1 MNRGLAAADRII
13 VFLVGLLILAGGVW
27 VTALRFNC
35 PPAQE
40 LGKRVDTK
48 LIAGIPGESWYL
60 YLLIGIL
67 VVSIIIGLWLIIA
80 NIRPHGFNRVRS
92 SASAPEGTIGL
103 TMGKIADAVGESI
116 ERQVPRVESVS
127 QKVSVDRNRP
137 TVRWTITAH
146 PGVRL
151 EQLRSVLEQSERD
164 FREAIRDVDVDTTYR
179 LHVQPAD
186 R

>member
-1 MNRGLAAADRII
+1 MNRGLATVDRII
-13 VFLVGLLILAGGVW
+13 VFLVGLIALAGGLW
-27 VTALRFNC
+27 FAALRFDC
-35 PPAQE
+35 PPAKD
-40 LGKRVDTK
+40 LARRVDTQR
-48 LIAGIPGESWYL
+48 IAEVPQQGWYL

-67 VVSIIIGLWLIIA
+67 VVSVILGLWIIIA

-103 TMGKIADAVGESI
+103 TMAKIADGVGESI
-116 ERQVPRVESVS
+116 EHQVPRVESVR

-137 TVRWTITAH
+137 TVRWTINAH
-146 PGVRL
+146 PGIRL
-151 EQLRSVLEQSERD
+151 EQLRAVLEQSERD